1 MAFMKKKFLVLLLS
15 VFLMASCGFGPP
27 LIDMSRSDF
36 PVQGLNR
43 FDPAKLLVQIGPNV
57 TGRSNFESRINY
69 SINYV
74 LRGTEVPYT
83 EAVSRQLT
91 GQVPQSDSTDTAGK
105 AVLTLTSL
113 THNAFLHDSGD
124 LPDVTEEIVAVWEL
138 TDPDGTVVENFTFL
152 GQETGPT
159 EWGTSAL
166 PKSIRKRSLAAMT
179 NLYAATID
187 DLVSSAKLHK
197 LAGN

>member
-15 VFLMASCGFGPP
+15 AFLVASCSFGPP
-27 LIDMSRSDF
+27 IIDMSQSDF
-36 PVQGLNR
+36 PVQGANP
-43 FDPAKLLVQIGPNV
+43 FDPAKLLVQVGPNA
-57 TGRSNFESRINY
+57 TGQSNFESRINY
-69 SINYV
+69 HIAYE
-74 LRGTEVPYT
+74 LAGTEVPYA

-91 GQVPQSDSTDTAGK
+91 GQVPETSANDTGGK

-124 LPDVTEEIVAVWEL
+124 LPDVTEEIIAEWEL
-138 TDPDGTVVENFTFL
+138 TGPDGTIVENFTFL

-166 PKSIRKRSLAAMT
+166 PKSIRKRSLAATT
-179 NLYAATID
+179 NLYLNTVD
-187 DLVSSAKLHK
+187 GLVSSAKLDK